1 MNNFNINVPD
11 GIETSLSL
19 RAQHILVSVNI
30 WEITIKSVINLIYMT
45 EQKPLTW
52 VQINL
57 LKLEHTLTLL

>member
-30 WEITIKSVINLIYMT
+30 KSVINLIYMT
-45 EQKPLTW
+45 EQKPLTLL
-52 VQINL
+52 QINL

>member
-30 WEITIKSVINLIYMT
+30 WEITIKSVINIIYMT
-45 EQKPLTW
+45 EQKPLTL
-52 VQINL
+52 VQI
-57 LKLEHTLTLL
+57 

>member
-30 WEITIKSVINLIYMT
+30 WEITIKSVINLIYI
-45 EQKPLTW
+45 EQKPLTL

>member
-30 WEITIKSVINLIYMT
+30 KSVINLIYMT
-45 EQKPLTW
+45 EQKPLTL